1 MDTSDGASLEEA
13 LNLAGKVAIV
23 TGASRG
29 IGRGIAQRLAEQGAQ
44 VMLTARNAILLTK
57 SVEEMHDA
65 GLRAECISVDLRDA
79 DAATQIV
86 ERTVATFGGVDIVV
100 NNAGATKR
108 GDFFQ
113 LTDEDWEDGFA
124 LKFMG
129 AMRLTRATWPHL
141 KKNGGSVLY
150 IAGAGGR
157 TPGADF
163 TIGGSVN
170 AALLSFTKAMAEAG
184 LRDGVQ
190 VNAVNPGLVRTDRL
204 LARLQEMTKTKGI
217 DLAAAEQAIVAAT
230 KSSRIGLP
238 EDIANLVAFIVSPA
252 GRFLQ
257 GSLIDIDGGPTKTM

>member
-1 MDTSDGASLEEA
+1 MNTPNGAGLEEG
-13 LNLAGKVAIV
+13 LNLTGKVAIV

-29 IGRGIAQRLAEQGAQ
+29 IGRSIAQRLAEQGAQ
-44 VMLTARNAILLTK
+44 VMLTARNAILLTQT
-57 SVEEMHDA
+57 VEEMHDA
-65 GLRAECISVDLRDA
+65 GLRAECCSFDLRDA

-86 ERTVATFGGVDIVV
+86 ERTVAAFGSVDILV

-108 GDFFQ
+108 GDFLK
-113 LTDEDWEDGFA
+113 LTDDDWEDGFA
-124 LKFMG
+124 LKFLG
-129 AMRLTRATWPHL
+129 AMRLARAAWLHL
-141 KKNGGSVLY
+141 QKNQGSVLF

-170 AALLSFTKAMAEAG
+170 AALLSLTKALADVG

-204 LARLQEMTKTKGI
+204 LARLQDMTKTQGI

-230 KSSRIGLP
+230 KSSRIGMP

-257 GSLIDIDGGPTKTM
+257 GSLIDIDGGHTKTI